1 MNNYKSIIE
10 IGSFSIKTI
19 IYSELDK
26 EYSIIGT
33 GKTRSRG
40 YTGEEIENLDDFTDC
55 LKNSIVQAEKQA
67 NYIIQ
72 DAYILITNQSVR
84 VKKIQKDLNLNGAI
98 VEKNDLRKISK
109 IKIDEDE
116 NYRYNFYTSHYKIDE
131 KLITDNPVGL
141 NCNKLSLISLVSMI
155 EVKQIQI
162 INNIFQKMQI
172 KILNYLDSTI
182 SYFFYLKNIPKFKTN
197 VVLIDYGFNDI
208 NIIMIKNKVLHF
220 QKKIKQGSKKI
231 SSDLVNIHNISF
243 DFAEKLKI
251 STIDLSDTRNSTVE
265 IPIWED
271 FGDNKKKNVGHDNLK
286 EITIDRLDETFEI
299 VLNSLPKDNTF
310 YSYIFTGGGSKIKNF
325 YNYFRTKF
333 GHDIQFLEPPKSCG
347 IPKVLNDSSI
357 MSLYSSFWL
366 LTNKSYQNNDFIQK
380 IDSFSKKIWYKRFVD
395 LL

>member
-116 NYRYNFYTSHYKIDE
+116 NYHYNFYTSHYKIDD

-162 INNIFQKMQI
+162 LNNIFQKMQI

>member
-84 VKKIQKDLNLNGAI
+84 IKKIQKDLNLNGTI

-162 INNIFQKMQI
+162 LNNIFQKMQI

-333 GHDIQFLEPPKSCG
+333 GYDIQFLEPPKSCG

>member
-116 NYRYNFYTSHYKIDE
+116 NYHYNFYTSHYKIDD

-162 INNIFQKMQI
+162 LNNIFQKMQI

-333 GHDIQFLEPPKSCG
+333 GYDIQFLEPPKSCG

>member
-26 EYSIIGT
+26 DYSIIGT

-84 VKKIQKDLNLNGAI
+84 IKKIQKDLNLNGTI

-116 NYRYNFYTSHYKIDE
+116 NYHYNFYTSHYKIDD

-162 INNIFQKMQI
+162 LNNIFQKMQI

-333 GHDIQFLEPPKSCG
+333 GYDIQFLEPPKSCG

>member
-1 MNNYKSIIE
+1 MNNFKSIIE

-84 VKKIQKDLNLNGAI
+84 IKKIQKDLNLNGTI

-116 NYRYNFYTSHYKIDE
+116 NYHYNFYTSHYKIDD

-162 INNIFQKMQI
+162 LNNIFQKMQI

-333 GHDIQFLEPPKSCG
+333 GYDIQFLEPPKSCG

>member
-84 VKKIQKDLNLNGAI
+84 IKKIQKDFNLNGAI
-98 VEKNDLRKISK
+98 IEKSDLRKISK

-116 NYRYNFYTSHYKIDE
+116 NYHYNFYTSHYKIDD

-162 INNIFQKMQI
+162 LNNIFQKMQI

-333 GHDIQFLEPPKSCG
+333 GYDIQFLEPPKSCG